1 MKNTTTTCCPASK
14 QGRLFRFIDNS
25 LLTSNEKQ
33 AIQNPFMTAKS
44 IPPFFFYVLCLTL
57 FGLIPIA
64 GAQENASEK
73 PTADSESP
81 PPDANIEEES
91 EPSVEIQEAV
101 FVGSRRQDR
110 SVAESPVP
118 VDIINQ
124 EDLAQQGYT
133 DMHSMLST
141 VIPSYN
147 VNSQPVSGS
156 PSLVR
161 PAYLRGLPGDST
173 LVLINGKRRHRASV
187 INVFGAGITDGSHGP
202 DLASIPAIALKRV
215 EVLRDGASAQY
226 GSDAVA
232 GVMNFVL
239 KDDAQGGS
247 IETRWGQYY
256 AGDGGTHTI
265 AANFG
270 LPLKL
275 RGDQNGFA
283 NFSFEYT
290 KANPTSRT
298 IQRNNAQG
306 FINRAN
312 QLKSPGATLTADEMD
327 RWKIADSTIP
337 LYLADAD
344 LTLDEMDRINR
355 ANELIRAD
363 ELEAGAELTKNEIDA
378 GLTRRQLI
386 ERGRLTDEEMKS
398 GLSRDR
404 RIARGSLT
412 REQLIAQGLTQEQL
426 IRRGDSVPVPAQYWG
441 IPEIKYDFKFF
452 GNMGI
457 NLGDAAQLYFFPSF
471 AQREIEQGFWY
482 RAPKGGRLF
491 KAVARIS
498 DGDPNTP
505 DTLFN
510 PRTDLF
516 PGGFTPQFGGT
527 ATDMGIAS
535 GVRGTLENDWSY
547 DLSGVIGQ
555 HKTEF
560 SIWNTVNPQL
570 LHLQE
575 NIPTSYEPGGYTELD
590 YTLNLDLSRP
600 VDVEFL
606 YSPLNVALGLEY
618 RVEQYEINAGEE
630 NSWVDWSDNGGK
642 PASSGL
648 TLVNW
653 DNFGIGSDGFPG
665 FNPDFAGKTDRGSYA
680 VYVDLE
686 ADVVENLL
694 VGAALRYEDYEDFSD
709 KINGKLATR
718 WQVLNGIAL
727 RGSFSTG
734 FRVPTVGQANLV
746 DVTSAFDEDGNL
758 VNNATLPPTHPAS
771 VTVGSNPLEPETS
784 RNFTL
789 GTAFEVGKL
798 DLTVDY
804 YHIKMKDRIALT
816 SRTNLTSGQIDNL
829 MEQGAPGAA
838 AIRTVRYFANAFDTT
853 TQGIDIVANYPIQ
866 HPTGLTTLTF
876 ALNANETKVDK
887 VKSSGVDEKRKKQ
900 VEENLPE
907 VRFSLAAN
915 HVQGPWRFFGRLRY
929 YHDFHEY
936 QSDYE
941 PWEIDAQA
949 RLLADAE
956 IGYAF
961 DNGVQLTAGA
971 QNLFDTYPTMN
982 PHALGSGARYPDSSP
997 YGFGGGFYYLKAS
1010 YTF

>member
-1 MKNTTTTCCPASK
+1 M
-14 QGRLFRFIDNS
+14 
-25 LLTSNEKQ
+25 
-33 AIQNPFMTAKS
+33 
-44 IPPFFFYVLCLTL
+44 
-57 FGLIPIA
+57 
-64 GAQENASEK
+64 AQENVSEN
-73 PTADSESP
+73 PTANGDSP
-81 PPDANIEEES
+81 PPDTNIEEEN
-91 EPSVEIQEAV
+91 EPSVEIQEAI

-202 DLASIPAIALKRV
+202 DLASIPSIALKRV

-239 KDDAQGGS
+239 KDNAQGGAVE
-247 IETRWGQYY
+247 IRWGQHY
-256 AGDGGTHTI
+256 AGDGDTHTI

-270 LPLKL
+270 LPLTK
-275 RGDQNGFA
+275 NGFA

-298 IQRNNAQG
+298 IQRNNAQ
-306 FINRAN
+306 N
-312 QLKSPGATLTADEMD
+312 
-327 RWKIADSTIP
+327 
-337 LYLADAD
+337 Y
-344 LTLDEMDRINR
+344 INR
-355 ANELIRAD
+355 ANELRRP
-363 ELEAGAELTKNEIDA
+363 GAELTPA
-378 GLTRRQLI
+378 
-386 ERGRLTDEEMKS
+386 EMDS
-398 GLSRDR
+398 G
-404 RIARGSLT
+404 LT
-412 REQLIAQGLTQEQL
+412 REQLIN
-426 IRRGDSVPVPAQYWG
+426 RGENVPIPAQYWG

-471 AQREIEQGFWY
+471 AQREMEQGFWY
-482 RAPKGGRLF
+482 RAPEGGRLF
-491 KAVARIS
+491 SAVAELS
-498 DGDPNTP
+498 NGESFDP
-505 DTLFN
+505 
-510 PRTDLF
+510 RVDLF
-516 PGGFTPQFGGT
+516 PGGFTPQFSGT

-555 HKTEF
+555 HETEF

-570 LHLQE
+570 LHLKE

-600 VDVEFL
+600 VDVEIFH
-606 YSPLNVALGLEY
+606 SPLNVALGLEY

-630 NSWVDWSDNGGK
+630 NSWFDH
-642 PASSGL
+642 SGIDEPL
-648 TLVNW
+648 LANW
-653 DNFGIGSDGFPG
+653 RDFGIGSDGFPG
-665 FNPDFAGKTDRGSYA
+665 FTPQIAGKTDRGSYA
-680 VYVDLE
+680 AYIDLE
-686 ADVVENLL
+686 ADVVENWL
-694 VGAALRYEDYEDFSD
+694 VGAALRYEDYEDFD
-709 KINGKLATR
+709 EELNGKLATR
-718 WQVLNGIAL
+718 WQALDGIAL
-727 RGSFSTG
+727 RGSVSTG
-734 FRVPTVGQANLV
+734 FRVPTVGQANLF
-746 DVTSAFDEDGNL
+746 DTTSAYNDAGEL
-758 VNNATLPPTHPAS
+758 VNNATLPPTQPLAKEL
-771 VTVGSNPLEPETS
+771 GGQPLEPETS
-784 RNFTL
+784 VNFTL
-789 GTAFEVGKL
+789 GTAFEVSKL
-798 DLTVDY
+798 DITVDY

-816 SRTNLTSGQIDNL
+816 STTNLNANLHDELIASGV
-829 MEQGAPGAA
+829 PGAY
-838 AIRTVRYFANAFDTT
+838 AIRTARYFANAFDTT

-866 HPTGLTTLTF
+866 HADGLTTLTF
-876 ALNANETKVDK
+876 ALNANETKIDK
-887 VKSSGVDEKRKKQ
+887 VKSSGIDYKRGKQ

-915 HVQGPWRFFGRLRY
+915 HVQGPWRFFTRLRY
-929 YHDFHEY
+929 YHNFVEFHA
-936 QSDYE
+936 DYHG
-941 PWEIDAQA
+941 WEIDAQA

-956 IGYAF
+956 IGYTF
-961 DNGVQLTAGA
+961 DSGVQLTAGA
-971 QNLFDTYPTMN
+971 QNLFDTYPTNN
-982 PHALGSGARYPDSSP
+982 PFSGNTGARYPDSSP
-997 YGFGGGFYYLKAS
+997 YGFGGGFYYLKAA

>member
-1 MKNTTTTCCPASK
+1 
-14 QGRLFRFIDNS
+14 
-25 LLTSNEKQ
+25 
-33 AIQNPFMTAKS
+33 MTAKS
-44 IPPFFFYVLCLTL
+44 ISSFLFYVLFLTL
-57 FGLIPIA
+57 LGLSPVA
-64 GAQENASEK
+64 VAQENVSEN
-73 PTADSESP
+73 PTANGDSP
-81 PPDANIEEES
+81 PPDTTIEEEN

-202 DLASIPAIALKRV
+202 DLASIPSIALKRV

-239 KDDAQGGS
+239 KDNDQGGAVE
-247 IETRWGQYY
+247 IRWGQYY
-256 AGDGGTHTI
+256 AGDGDTHTI

-270 LPLKL
+270 LPLTK
-275 RGDQNGFA
+275 DGFA

-298 IQRNNAQG
+298 IQRNNAQNY
-306 FINRAN
+306 INRAN
-312 QLKSPGATLTADEMD
+312 ELRRPGATLTADEMD
-327 RWKIADSTIP
+327 RLNRANELRSVTD
-337 LYLADAD
+337 LAQDQ
-344 LTLDEMDRINR
+344 MNRINR
-355 ANELIRAD
+355 ANEL
-363 ELEAGAELTKNEIDA
+363 ESGAELTQTEIDDGWTRQ
-378 GLTRRQLI
+378 GLI
-386 ERGRLTDEEMKS
+386 DRGQSAQAEMDS
-398 GLSRDR
+398 G
-404 RIARGSLT
+404 LT
-412 REQLIAQGLTQEQL
+412 REQLIAQGLTQDQL
-426 IRRGDSVPVPAQYWG
+426 IARGDSVPVPAQYWG

-471 AQREIEQGFWY
+471 AQREMEQGFWY
-482 RAPKGGRLF
+482 RAPEGGRLF
-491 KAVARIS
+491 NAVARIS

-516 PGGFTPQFGGT
+516 PGGFTPQFSGT
-527 ATDMGIAS
+527 ATDMGLAS

-555 HKTEF
+555 HETEF

-570 LHLQE
+570 LHLKE

-630 NSWVDWSDNGGK
+630 NSWIDWSENGGK
-642 PASSGL
+642 PASNL

-653 DNFGIGSDGFPG
+653 RWPDFGIGSDGFPG
-665 FNPDFAGKTDRGSYA
+665 FTPQIAGKTDRGSYA
-680 VYVDLE
+680 AYIDLE
-686 ADVVENLL
+686 SDVVENWL
-694 VGAALRYEDYEDFSD
+694 VGAALRYEDYEDFD
-709 KINGKLATR
+709 EELNGKLATR
-718 WQVLNGIAL
+718 WQALDGIAL
-727 RGSFSTG
+727 RGSVSTG
-734 FRVPTVGQANLV
+734 FRVPTVGQANLF
-746 DVTSAFDEDGNL
+746 DTTSAYNDAGEL
-758 VNNATLPPTHPAS
+758 VNNATLPPTQPLAKEL
-771 VTVGSNPLEPETS
+771 GGQPLEPETS
-784 RNFTL
+784 VNFTL
-789 GTAFEVGKL
+789 GTAFEVSKL
-798 DLTVDY
+798 DITVDY

-816 SRTNLTSGQIDNL
+816 STTNLNANLHDELIASGV
-829 MEQGAPGAA
+829 PGAY
-838 AIRTVRYFANAFDTT
+838 AIRTARYFANAFDTT

-866 HPTGLTTLTF
+866 HADGLTTLTF
-876 ALNANETKVDK
+876 ALNANETKIDK
-887 VKSSGVDEKRKKQ
+887 VKSSGIDYKRRKQ

-929 YHDFHEY
+929 YGDFVEFHA
-936 QSDYE
+936 DYHG
-941 PWEIDAQA
+941 WEIDAQD

-956 IGYAF
+956 IGYTF

-971 QNLFDTYPTMN
+971 QNLFDTYPTNN
-982 PHALGSGARYPDSSP
+982 PFSGNTGARYPDSSP
-997 YGFGGGFYYLKAS
+997 YGFSGGFYYLKAA

>member
-1 MKNTTTTCCPASK
+1 
-14 QGRLFRFIDNS
+14 
-25 LLTSNEKQ
+25 
-33 AIQNPFMTAKS
+33 MTAKS
-44 IPPFFFYVLCLTL
+44 IPSFFFYVLFLTIL
-57 FGLIPIA
+57 GLLPVA
-64 GAQENASEK
+64 EAQENVSDN
-73 PTADSESP
+73 PTAESDSP
-81 PPDANIEEES
+81 PPDANIEEEN
-91 EPSVEIQEAV
+91 EPAVEIQEAV

-202 DLASIPAIALKRV
+202 DLAAIPAIAIKRV

-239 KDDAQGGS
+239 KDDAQGGAVE
-247 IETRWGQYY
+247 IRWGQYY
-256 AGDGGTHTI
+256 AGDGDTHTI

-270 LPLKL
+270 LPIKH
-275 RGDQNGFA
+275 RGEQNGFA

-290 KANPTSRT
+290 KSNSTSRT
-298 IQRNNAQG
+298 IQRANAQ
-306 FINRAN
+306 N
-312 QLKSPGATLTADEMD
+312 
-327 RWKIADSTIP
+327 
-337 LYLADAD
+337 Y
-344 LTLDEMDRINR
+344 INR
-355 ANELIRAD
+355 ANEL
-363 ELEAGAELTKNEIDA
+363 EAGAEFT
-378 GLTRRQLI
+378 QS
-386 ERGRLTDEEMKS
+386 EMDS
-398 GLSRDR
+398 G
-404 RIARGSLT
+404 LT
-412 REQLIAQGLTQEQL
+412 REQLIN
-426 IRRGDSVPVPAQYWG
+426 RGENVPVPAQYWG

-457 NLGDAAQLYFFPSF
+457 NLGDTAQLYFFPSF
-471 AQREIEQGFWY
+471 AQREMEQGFWY
-482 RAPKGGRLF
+482 RAPEGGRLF
-491 KAVARIS
+491 SAVAELS
-498 DGDPNTP
+498 NGDSF
-505 DTLFN
+505 D
-510 PRTDLF
+510 PRVELF
-516 PGGFTPQFGGT
+516 PGGFTPQFSGM
-527 ATDMGIAS
+527 ATDMGLAS

-555 HKTEF
+555 HETEF

-570 LHLQE
+570 LHLKE
-575 NIPTSYEPGGYTELD
+575 NIPTSYKPGGYTELD

-606 YSPLNVALGLEY
+606 HSPLNVALGLEY

-630 NSWVDWSDNGGK
+630 NSWFDH
-642 PASSGL
+642 SGIDEPL
-648 TLVNW
+648 LVNW
-653 DNFGIGSDGFPG
+653 EKGNFGIGSDGFPG
-665 FNPDFAGKTDRGSYA
+665 FTPQIAGKTDRGSYA
-680 VYVDLE
+680 AYIDLE

-694 VGAALRYEDYEDFSD
+694 VGTALRYENYEDFSD
-709 KINGKLATR
+709 NINWKLATR
-718 WQVLNGIAL
+718 RQILDGIAL
-727 RGSFSTG
+727 RSSVSTG
-734 FRVPTVGQANLV
+734 FRVPTVGQSNLF
-746 DVTSAFDEDGNL
+746 DTTSAYNDAGEL
-758 VNNATLPPTHPAS
+758 VNNATLPPTQPLAKKL
-771 VTVGSNPLEPETS
+771 GGKPLEPETS
-784 RNFTL
+784 VNFAL
-789 GTAFEVGKL
+789 GAAFEVGKL

-816 SRTNLTSGQIDNL
+816 STFDLDDNL
-829 MEQGAPGAA
+829 HEELIDSGVPGAN
-838 AIRTVRYFANAFDTT
+838 AIRTARYFANAFDTT

-866 HPTGLTTLTF
+866 HSAGLTTLTF
-876 ALNANETKVDK
+876 ALNANETTIDK
-887 VKSSGVDEKRKKQ
+887 VKSSGIDYKRKKQ

-915 HVQGPWRFFGRLRY
+915 HVQGPWRFFTRLRY
-929 YHDFHEY
+929 YGDFLEFHA
-936 QSDYE
+936 DYHG
-941 PWEIDAQA
+941 WGFDAKK

-961 DNGVQLTAGA
+961 DSGVQLTAGA
-971 QNLFDTYPTMN
+971 QNLFDTYPTNN
-982 PHALGSGARYPDSSP
+982 PFSGNTGARYPDSSP

>member
-1 MKNTTTTCCPASK
+1 
-14 QGRLFRFIDNS
+14 
-25 LLTSNEKQ
+25 
-33 AIQNPFMTAKS
+33 MTAKS
-44 IPPFFFYVLCLTL
+44 IPSLFSYVLFLTL
-57 FGLIPIA
+57 LGLLPITE
-64 GAQENASEK
+64 AQENVSEN
-73 PTADSESP
+73 PSSADGGDSP
-81 PPDANIEEES
+81 PPDNNIEEES

-202 DLASIPAIALKRV
+202 DLASIPSIALKRV

-239 KDDAQGGS
+239 KDNDQGGAV
-247 IETRWGQYY
+247 EVRWGQYY
-256 AGDGGTHTI
+256 AGDGDTHTI

-270 LPLKL
+270 LPIKH
-275 RGDQNGFA
+275 RGEQNGFA

-298 IQRNNAQG
+298 IQRANAQG
-306 FINRAN
+306 
-312 QLKSPGATLTADEMD
+312 
-327 RWKIADSTIP
+327 
-337 LYLADAD
+337 Y
-344 LTLDEMDRINR
+344 INR
-355 ANELIRAD
+355 ANELRNDAALTNAEMKSRSTREQRQRIRGMIISEGD
-363 ELEAGAELTKNEIDA
+363 ELARRFEELKEENPDVELTQAEMDRIKRAKELKDGDALKENEIGN
-378 GLTRRQLI
+378 GLIENERREIRRQLI
-386 ERGRLTDEEMKS
+386 DRGEN
-398 GLSRDR
+398 
-404 RIARGSLT
+404 
-412 REQLIAQGLTQEQL
+412 
-426 IRRGDSVPVPAQYWG
+426 VPVPAQYWG

-471 AQREIEQGFWY
+471 AQREMEQGFWY
-482 RAPKGGRLF
+482 RAPERGRLF
-491 KAVARIS
+491 KAVAELS
-498 DGDPNTP
+498 NGDSF
-505 DTLFN
+505 D
-510 PRTDLF
+510 PRVQLF
-516 PGGFTPQFGGT
+516 PGGFTPQFSGT

-555 HKTEF
+555 HETEF

-570 LHLQE
+570 LHLKE

-630 NSWVDWSDNGGK
+630 NSWFDHSGIDK
-642 PASSGL
+642 PL
-648 TLVNW
+648 LVNRG
-653 DNFGIGSDGFPG
+653 DFGIGSDGFPG
-665 FNPDFAGKTDRGSYA
+665 FTPQIAGKTDRGSYA
-680 VYVDLE
+680 AYIDLE
-686 ADVVENLL
+686 ADVVENWL
-694 VGAALRYEDYEDFSD
+694 VGAALRYEDYEDFGD
-709 KINGKLATR
+709 KVNWKAATR
-718 WQVLNGIAL
+718 LQVQDGIAL
-727 RGSFSTG
+727 RGSISTG
-734 FRVPTVGQANLV
+734 FRVPTVGQSNLF
-746 DVTSAFDEDGNL
+746 DTTSAYNDAREL
-758 VNNATLPPTHPAS
+758 VNNATLPPTHPLAKKL
-771 VTVGSNPLEPETS
+771 GGKPLEPETS
-784 RNFTL
+784 VNFAL
-789 GTAFEVGKL
+789 GAAFEVGKL

-804 YHIKMKDRIALT
+804 YHIRMKDRIALT
-816 SRTNLTSGQIDNL
+816 STINLNANLHEELIASGV
-829 MEQGAPGAA
+829 PGAN
-838 AIRTVRYFANAFDTT
+838 AIRTARYFANAFDTT

-866 HPTGLTTLTF
+866 HSAGLTTLTF

-887 VKSSGVDEKRKKQ
+887 IKPSGVDDKRKKQ

-929 YHDFHEY
+929 YGNFLEFHT
-936 QSDYE
+936 DYHG
-941 PWEIDAQA
+941 WEFDAKK

-961 DNGVQLTAGA
+961 DSGVQLTAGA
-971 QNLFDTYPTMN
+971 QNLFDTYPTKN
-982 PHALGSGARYPDSSP
+982 PYALESGARYPDSSP

>member
-1 MKNTTTTCCPASK
+1 
-14 QGRLFRFIDNS
+14 
-25 LLTSNEKQ
+25 
-33 AIQNPFMTAKS
+33 MTAKS
-44 IPPFFFYVLCLTL
+44 IPSLFFYVSFLTL
-57 FGLIPIA
+57 LGLLPIT
-64 GAQENASEK
+64 GAQENVSEN
-73 PTADSESP
+73 PSTADGGESP
-81 PPDANIEEES
+81 PPDNIKEES

-118 VDIINQ
+118 IDVINQ

-202 DLASIPAIALKRV
+202 DLASIPSIALKRV

-239 KDDAQGGS
+239 KDNAQGGAVE
-247 IETRWGQYY
+247 IRWGQYY
-256 AGDGGTHTI
+256 AGDGDTHTI

-270 LPLKL
+270 MPIKH
-275 RGDQNGFA
+275 RGEQNGFA

-298 IQRNNAQG
+298 IQRNNAKNY
-306 FINRAN
+306 INRAN
-312 QLKSPGATLTADEMD
+312 ELRRPGATLTADENA
-327 RWKIADSTIP
+327 R
-337 LYLADAD
+337 LYRANELRSVTDLAQDQ
-344 LTLDEMDRINR
+344 MNRINR
-355 ANELIRAD
+355 ANEL
-363 ELEAGAELTKNEIDA
+363 ESGAELTQAEIDDGWTRQ
-378 GLTRRQLI
+378 GLI
-386 ERGRLTDEEMKS
+386 VRGQSAQAEMDS
-398 GLSRDR
+398 G
-404 RIARGSLT
+404 LT
-412 REQLIAQGLTQEQL
+412 REQLIAQGLTREQL
-426 IRRGDSVPVPAQYWG
+426 INRGENIPVPAQYWG

-457 NLGDAAQLYFFPSF
+457 NLGDSAQLYFFPSF
-471 AQREIEQGFWY
+471 AQREMEQGFWY
-482 RAPKGGRLF
+482 RAPEGGRLF
-491 KAVARIS
+491 SAVARIS

-516 PGGFTPQFGGT
+516 PGGFTPQFSGT

-547 DLSGVIGQ
+547 DISGVIGQ
-555 HKTEF
+555 HETEF

-618 RVEQYEINAGEE
+618 RVEQYEINAGEK
-630 NSWVDWSDNGGK
+630 NSWIDWSENGGK
-642 PASSGL
+642 PASNL
-648 TLVNW
+648 ALVNW
-653 DNFGIGSDGFPG
+653 RWPNFEIGSDGFPG
-665 FNPDFAGKTDRGSYA
+665 FTPQIAGKTDRGSYA
-680 VYVDLE
+680 AYIDLE
-686 ADVVENLL
+686 ADVVENWL
-694 VGAALRYEDYEDFSD
+694 VGAALRYENYEDFSD
-709 KINGKLATR
+709 NINGKLATR
-718 WQVLNGIAL
+718 LQVQDSIAL
-727 RGSFSTG
+727 RGSVSTG
-734 FRVPTVGQANLV
+734 FRVPTVGQANLF
-746 DVTSAFDEDGNL
+746 DTTSAYNDAREL
-758 VNNATLPPTHPAS
+758 VNNATLPPTEPLAKKL
-771 VTVGSNPLEPETS
+771 GGKPLEPETS
-784 RNFTL
+784 VNFAL
-789 GTAFEVGKL
+789 GAAFEVGKL

-804 YHIKMKDRIALT
+804 YHIKMEDRIALT
-816 SRTNLTSGQIDNL
+816 STTNLNANLHEELIASGV
-829 MEQGAPGAA
+829 PGAN
-838 AIRTVRYFANAFDTT
+838 AIRTARYFANAFDTT

-876 ALNANETKVDK
+876 ALNANETKIDK
-887 VKSSGVDEKRKKQ
+887 VKSSGIDYKRRKQ

-915 HVQGPWRFFGRLRY
+915 HVQGPWRFLGRLRY
-929 YHDFHEY
+929 YHDFVEFHA
-936 QSDYE
+936 DYHG
-941 PWEIDAQA
+941 WEFDAKK

-971 QNLFDTYPTMN
+971 QNLFDTYPTNN
-982 PHALGSGARYPDSSP
+982 PFSENTGARYPDSSP
-997 YGFGGGFYYLKAS
+997 YGFGGGFYYLKAA

>member
-1 MKNTTTTCCPASK
+1 
-14 QGRLFRFIDNS
+14 
-25 LLTSNEKQ
+25 
-33 AIQNPFMTAKS
+33 MTAKS
-44 IPPFFFYVLCLTL
+44 ISSLFSYILCLTL
-57 FGLIPIA
+57 LGWLPVA
-64 GAQENASEK
+64 RAQENVSEN
-73 PTADSESP
+73 PMANGNSP
-81 PPDANIEEES
+81 PPDVNIEEES

-187 INVFGAGITDGSHGP
+187 INIFGAGITDGSHGP
-202 DLASIPAIALKRV
+202 DLASIPSIALKRV

-256 AGDGGTHTI
+256 AGDGDTHTI

-270 LPLKL
+270 LPIKR
-275 RGDQNGFA
+275 RGEQNGFA

-290 KANPTSRT
+290 KSNPTSRT

-306 FINRAN
+306 YINRAN
-312 QLKSPGATLTADEMD
+312 ELQSPGATLTADENA
-327 RWKIADSTIP
+327 R
-337 LYLADAD
+337 LY
-344 LTLDEMDRINR
+344 R
-355 ANELIRAD
+355 ANELKRAI
-363 ELEAGAELTKNEIDA
+363 ELEAGAELTQEEIDA
-378 GLTRRQLI
+378 GWTPEQLI
-386 ERGRLTDEEMKS
+386 ERGQLTEDEMANS
-398 GLSRDR
+398 LS
-404 RIARGSLT
+404 
-412 REQLIAQGLTQEQL
+412 REQLIAQGLTREQL
-426 IRRGDSVPVPAQYWG
+426 IRRGEHVPVPAQYWG

-457 NLGDAAQLYFFPSF
+457 NLGDTAQLYFFPSF
-471 AQREIEQGFWY
+471 AQREMEQGFWY
-482 RAPKGGRLF
+482 RAPEGGRLF

-510 PRTDLF
+510 PRTELF
-516 PGGFTPQFGGT
+516 PGGFTPQFSGT
-527 ATDMGIAS
+527 ATDMGLAS

-555 HKTEF
+555 HETEF

-570 LHLQE
+570 LHLKE
-575 NIPTSYEPGGYTELD
+575 NTPTSYEPGGYTELD

-606 YSPLNVALGLEY
+606 HSPLNVALGLEY

-642 PASSGL
+642 PVSSGS

-680 VYVDLE
+680 AYIDLE
-686 ADVVENLL
+686 ADVVENWL
-694 VGAALRYEDYEDFSD
+694 VGAALRYENYEDFSD

-718 WQVLNGIAL
+718 WQVLDSIAL

-771 VTVGSNPLEPETS
+771 VALDSSPLEPETS
-784 RNFTL
+784 DNFTL
-789 GTAFEVGKL
+789 GAAFDVGKL

-804 YHIKMKDRIALT
+804 YHIKMENRIALT
-816 SRTNLTSGQIDNL
+816 RQRNLTNEQMDDL
-829 MEQGAPGAA
+829 VKQGAPGAA
-838 AIRTVRYFANAFDTT
+838 AIRTVRYFGNAFDTT

-876 ALNANETKVDK
+876 ALNANETTIDK
-887 VKSSGVDEKRKKQ
+887 VKDKFKDSVDDKRKKQ

-915 HVQGPWRFFGRLRY
+915 HVQGPWRFFTRLRY

-936 QSDYE
+936 QSDWVGYS
-941 PWEIDAQA
+941 IDAQS

-961 DNGVQLTAGA
+961 DSGVQLTAGA
-971 QNLFDTYPTMN
+971 QNLFDTYPTKN
-982 PHALGSGARYPDSSP
+982 PYALESGARYPDSSP

>member
-1 MKNTTTTCCPASK
+1 M
-14 QGRLFRFIDNS
+14 
-25 LLTSNEKQ
+25 LL
-33 AIQNPFMTAKS
+33 
-44 IPPFFFYVLCLTL
+44 
-57 FGLIPIA
+57 GLLPVA
-64 GAQENASEK
+64 GAQENVSEN
-73 PTADSESP
+73 PSTADGGDSP
-81 PPDANIEEES
+81 PPDNNIEEES

-118 VDIINQ
+118 IDIINQ

-202 DLASIPAIALKRV
+202 DLASIPSIALKRV

-239 KDDAQGGS
+239 KDDHQGGAV
-247 IETRWGQYY
+247 EVRWGQYY
-256 AGDGGTHTI
+256 DGDGDTHTI

-270 LPLKL
+270 LPIKH
-275 RGDQNGFA
+275 RGEQNGFA

-290 KANPTSRT
+290 KSKPTSRT
-298 IQRNNAQG
+298 IQRANAQG
-306 FINRAN
+306 YINRAN
-312 QLKSPGATLTADEMD
+312 ELRRPGATLTADEMD
-327 RWKIADSTIP
+327 RWEIADSTIP

-355 ANELIRAD
+355 ANELIRAN

-412 REQLIAQGLTQEQL
+412 RAQLIAQGLTQEQL
-426 IRRGDSVPVPAQYWG
+426 IGRGENVPVPAQYWG

-471 AQREIEQGFWY
+471 AQREMEQGFWY
-482 RAPKGGRLF
+482 RAPEGGRLF
-491 KAVARIS
+491 SAVARIS

-516 PGGFTPQFGGT
+516 PGGFTPQFSGT
-527 ATDMGIAS
+527 ATDMGLAS

-555 HKTEF
+555 HETEF

-600 VDVEFL
+600 MDVEFL

-618 RVEQYEINAGEE
+618 RVEQYEINAGEK
-630 NSWVDWSDNGGK
+630 NSWIDWSENGGK
-642 PASSGL
+642 PASNL

-653 DNFGIGSDGFPG
+653 RWPNFGIGSDGFPG
-665 FNPDFAGKTDRGSYA
+665 FTPQIAGKTDRGSYA
-680 VYVDLE
+680 AYIDLE
-686 ADVVENLL
+686 ADVVENWL
-694 VGAALRYEDYEDFSD
+694 VGAALRYENYEDFSD
-709 KINGKLATR
+709 NINGKLATR
-718 WQVLNGIAL
+718 WQALDGIAL
-727 RGSFSTG
+727 RGSVSTG
-734 FRVPTVGQANLV
+734 FRVPTVGQANLF
-746 DVTSAFDEDGNL
+746 DTTSAYNDAGEL
-758 VNNATLPPTHPAS
+758 VNNATLPPTE
-771 VTVGSNPLEPETS
+771 PLAKKLGGQPLDPETS
-784 RNFTL
+784 VNFAL
-789 GTAFEVGKL
+789 GAAFEVGKL

-804 YHIKMKDRIALT
+804 YHIKMKKRIALT
-816 SRTNLTSGQIDNL
+816 STTNLNANLHEELIASGV
-829 MEQGAPGAA
+829 PGAN
-838 AIRTVRYFANAFDTT
+838 AIRTARYFANAFDTT

-876 ALNANETKVDK
+876 ALNANETKIDK
-887 VKSSGVDEKRKKQ
+887 VKSSGIDYKRRKQ

-915 HVQGPWRFFGRLRY
+915 HVQGPWRFLGRLRY
-929 YHDFHEY
+929 YHDFVEFHA
-936 QSDYE
+936 DYHG
-941 PWEIDAQA
+941 WEFDAKK

-971 QNLFDTYPTMN
+971 QNLFDTYPTNN
-982 PHALGSGARYPDSSP
+982 PFSGSTGARYPDSSP
-997 YGFGGGFYYLKAS
+997 YGFGGGFYYLKAA

>member
-1 MKNTTTTCCPASK
+1 
-14 QGRLFRFIDNS
+14 
-25 LLTSNEKQ
+25 
-33 AIQNPFMTAKS
+33 MTAKS
-44 IPPFFFYVLCLTL
+44 ISSFLFYVLFLTL
-57 FGLIPIA
+57 LGLLPIA
-64 GAQENASEK
+64 VAQENVSEN
-73 PTADSESP
+73 PTVNGDSP
-81 PPDANIEEES
+81 PPDTHIEEEN

-202 DLASIPAIALKRV
+202 DLASIPSIALKRV

-239 KDDAQGGS
+239 KDSAQGGAV
-247 IETRWGQYY
+247 ETRWGQYY
-256 AGDGGTHTI
+256 AGDGDTHTI

-270 LPLKL
+270 LPLTK
-275 RGDQNGFA
+275 NGFA

-290 KANPTSRT
+290 KSNPTSRT
-298 IQRNNAQG
+298 IQRNNAQNY
-306 FINRAN
+306 INRAN
-312 QLKSPGATLTADEMD
+312 QLRNDAVLTNAEMKSRSTREQRQRIRGMLITEGDDLVRRFEELKKENPNVELTQA
-327 RWKIADSTIP
+327 
-337 LYLADAD
+337 
-344 LTLDEMDRINR
+344 EMDRINR
-355 ANELIRAD
+355 ANQLKGGDALKEDEIGNGLI
-363 ELEAGAELTKNEIDA
+363 ENERQEI
-378 GLTRRQLI
+378 RRQLI
-386 ERGRLTDEEMKS
+386 DRGEN
-398 GLSRDR
+398 
-404 RIARGSLT
+404 
-412 REQLIAQGLTQEQL
+412 
-426 IRRGDSVPVPAQYWG
+426 VPVPAQYWG

-457 NLGDAAQLYFFPSF
+457 HLGDTAQLYFFPSF
-471 AQREIEQGFWY
+471 AQREMEQGFWY
-482 RAPKGGRLF
+482 RAPEGGRLF
-491 KAVARIS
+491 SAVAELS
-498 DGDPNTP
+498 NGESFDP
-505 DTLFN
+505 
-510 PRTDLF
+510 RVELF
-516 PGGFTPQFGGT
+516 PGGFTPQFSGT

-555 HKTEF
+555 HETEF

-600 VDVEFL
+600 VDVEFFH
-606 YSPLNVALGLEY
+606 SPLNVALGLEY

-630 NSWVDWSDNGGK
+630 NSWIDWSENGGK
-642 PASSGL
+642 PASSL

-653 DNFGIGSDGFPG
+653 QNFGIGSDGFPG

-680 VYVDLE
+680 AYIDLE
-686 ADVVENLL
+686 ADIVENWL
-694 VGAALRYEDYEDFSD
+694 VGAALRYENYEDFSD

-718 WQVLNGIAL
+718 WQIQDSIAL

-771 VTVGSNPLEPETS
+771 VTLGSSPLEPETS

-789 GTAFEVGKL
+789 GAAFDVGKL

-804 YHIKMKDRIALT
+804 YHIKMKNRIALT
-816 SRTNLTSGQIDNL
+816 SQRNLTNEQMDDL
-829 MEQGAPGAA
+829 VKQGAPGAA
-838 AIRTVRYFANAFDTT
+838 AIRTVRYFGNAFDTT
-853 TQGIDIVANYPIQ
+853 TQGIDIVANYPMQ
-866 HPTGLTTLTF
+866 HSTGLTTLTF
-876 ALNANETKVDK
+876 ALNANETTIDK
-887 VKSSGVDEKRKKQ
+887 VKGKFKDSVDEKRKRQ

-936 QSDYE
+936 QSDWVGYS
-941 PWEIDAQA
+941 IDAQA

-961 DNGVQLTAGA
+961 DNGVQLSAGA
-971 QNLFDTYPTMN
+971 QNLFDTYPTKN
-982 PHALGSGARYPDSSP
+982 PYALESGARYPDSSP
-997 YGFGGGFYYLKAS
+997 YGFGGGFYYLKAA

>member
-1 MKNTTTTCCPASK
+1 
-14 QGRLFRFIDNS
+14 
-25 LLTSNEKQ
+25 
-33 AIQNPFMTAKS
+33 MTAKS
-44 IPPFFFYVLCLTL
+44 ISSFLFYVLFLTL
-57 FGLIPIA
+57 LGLLPIA
-64 GAQENASEK
+64 VAQENVSEN
-73 PTADSESP
+73 PTINGDSP
-81 PPDANIEEES
+81 PPDTHIEEEN

-202 DLASIPAIALKRV
+202 DLASIPSIALKRV

-239 KDDAQGGS
+239 KDAAQGGAV
-247 IETRWGQYY
+247 ETRWGQYY
-256 AGDGGTHTI
+256 AGDGDTHTI

-270 LPLKL
+270 LPLTK
-275 RGDQNGFA
+275 NGFA

-298 IQRNNAQG
+298 IQRNNAQ
-306 FINRAN
+306 N
-312 QLKSPGATLTADEMD
+312 
-327 RWKIADSTIP
+327 
-337 LYLADAD
+337 Y
-344 LTLDEMDRINR
+344 INR
-355 ANELIRAD
+355 ANEL
-363 ELEAGAELTKNEIDA
+363 ESGAELTQA
-378 GLTRRQLI
+378 
-386 ERGRLTDEEMKS
+386 EMDS
-398 GLSRDR
+398 G
-404 RIARGSLT
+404 LT
-412 REQLIAQGLTQEQL
+412 REQLIN
-426 IRRGDSVPVPAQYWG
+426 RGENVPVPAQYWG

-457 NLGDAAQLYFFPSF
+457 NLGDTAQLYFFPSF
-471 AQREIEQGFWY
+471 AQREMEQGFWY
-482 RAPKGGRLF
+482 RAPEGGRLF
-491 KAVARIS
+491 SAVAELS
-498 DGDPNTP
+498 NGES
-505 DTLFN
+505 FA
-510 PRTDLF
+510 PRVELF
-516 PGGFTPQFGGT
+516 PGGFTPQFSGT
-527 ATDMGIAS
+527 ATDIGIAS

-555 HKTEF
+555 HETEF

-600 VDVEFL
+600 VDVEFFH
-606 YSPLNVALGLEY
+606 SPLNVALGLEY

-630 NSWVDWSDNGGK
+630 NSWFDH
-642 PASSGL
+642 SGIDEPL
-648 TLVNW
+648 LVNW
-653 DNFGIGSDGFPG
+653 EKGNFGIGSDGFPG
-665 FNPDFAGKTDRGSYA
+665 FTPQIAGKTDRGSYA
-680 VYVDLE
+680 AYIDLE

-694 VGAALRYEDYEDFSD
+694 VGAALRYEDYEGFDEEL
-709 KINGKLATR
+709 NWKLATR
-718 WQVLNGIAL
+718 RQVQDGIAL
-727 RGSFSTG
+727 RGSVSTG
-734 FRVPTVGQANLV
+734 FRVPTVGQANLF
-746 DVTSAFDEDGNL
+746 DTTSAYNDAGDL
-758 VNNATLPPTHPAS
+758 VNNATLPPTEPLAKEL
-771 VTVGSNPLEPETS
+771 GGQPLEPETS
-784 RNFTL
+784 VNFTL
-789 GTAFEVGKL
+789 GAAFEVSKV

-816 SRTNLTSGQIDNL
+816 STFDLDDNL
-829 MEQGAPGAA
+829 HDDLIASGVPGAN

-876 ALNANETKVDK
+876 AFNANETMIDK
-887 VKSSGVDEKRKKQ
+887 VKSSGIDYKRRKQ
-900 VEENLPE
+900 VEENLPA

-915 HVQGPWRFFGRLRY
+915 HVQGPWRFFTRLRY
-929 YHDFHEY
+929 YHDFLEFHA
-936 QSDYE
+936 DYHG
-941 PWEIDAQA
+941 WELDAQA

-971 QNLFDTYPTMN
+971 QNLFDTYPTNN
-982 PHALGSGARYPDSSP
+982 PFSGNTGARYPDSSP
-997 YGFGGGFYYLKAS
+997 YGFGGGFYYLKAA

>member
-1 MKNTTTTCCPASK
+1 
-14 QGRLFRFIDNS
+14 
-25 LLTSNEKQ
+25 
-33 AIQNPFMTAKS
+33 MTAKS
-44 IPPFFFYVLCLTL
+44 IPSFFFYVLFLTIL
-57 FGLIPIA
+57 GLLPVA
-64 GAQENASEK
+64 EAQENVSDN
-73 PTADSESP
+73 PTTESDSP
-81 PPDANIEEES
+81 PPDANIEEEN

-202 DLASIPAIALKRV
+202 DLAAIPAIAIKRV

-239 KDDAQGGS
+239 KDDAQGGAAE
-247 IETRWGQYY
+247 IRWGQYY
-256 AGDGGTHTI
+256 AGDGDTHTI

-270 LPLKL
+270 LPIKH
-275 RGDQNGFA
+275 RGEQNGFA

-290 KANPTSRT
+290 KSNPTSRT
-298 IQRNNAQG
+298 IQRANAQ
-306 FINRAN
+306 N
-312 QLKSPGATLTADEMD
+312 
-327 RWKIADSTIP
+327 
-337 LYLADAD
+337 Y
-344 LTLDEMDRINR
+344 INR
-355 ANELIRAD
+355 ANEL
-363 ELEAGAELTKNEIDA
+363 EAGAEFT
-378 GLTRRQLI
+378 QS
-386 ERGRLTDEEMKS
+386 EMDS
-398 GLSRDR
+398 G
-404 RIARGSLT
+404 LT
-412 REQLIAQGLTQEQL
+412 REQLIN
-426 IRRGDSVPVPAQYWG
+426 RGENVPVPAQYWG

-482 RAPKGGRLF
+482 RAPEGGRLF
-491 KAVARIS
+491 KAVAELS
-498 DGDPNTP
+498 NGDSF
-505 DTLFN
+505 D
-510 PRTDLF
+510 PRVELF
-516 PGGFTPQFGGT
+516 PGGFTPQFSGT
-527 ATDMGIAS
+527 ATDMGLAS

-555 HKTEF
+555 HETEF

-570 LHLQE
+570 LHLKE
-575 NIPTSYEPGGYTELD
+575 NIPTSYKPGGYTELD

-606 YSPLNVALGLEY
+606 HSPLNVALGLEY

-630 NSWVDWSDNGGK
+630 NSWFDH
-642 PASSGL
+642 SGIDEPL
-648 TLVNW
+648 LVNW
-653 DNFGIGSDGFPG
+653 EKGNFGIGSDGFPG
-665 FNPDFAGKTDRGSYA
+665 FTPQIAGKADRGSYA
-680 VYVDLE
+680 AYIDLE

-694 VGAALRYEDYEDFSD
+694 VGTALRYENYEDFSD
-709 KINGKLATR
+709 NINWKLATR
-718 WQVLNGIAL
+718 RQILDGIAL
-727 RGSFSTG
+727 RSSVSTG
-734 FRVPTVGQANLV
+734 FRVPTVGQSNLF
-746 DVTSAFDEDGNL
+746 DTTSAYNDAGEL
-758 VNNATLPPTHPAS
+758 VNNATLPPTQPLAKKL
-771 VTVGSNPLEPETS
+771 GGKPLEPETS
-784 RNFTL
+784 VNFAL
-789 GTAFEVGKL
+789 GAAFEVGKL

-816 SRTNLTSGQIDNL
+816 STFGLDDNL
-829 MEQGAPGAA
+829 HEDLIKSGVPGAN

-866 HPTGLTTLTF
+866 HSVGFTTLTF
-876 ALNANETKVDK
+876 ALNANETKIDK
-887 VKSSGVDEKRKKQ
+887 VKSSGIDYKREKQ

-929 YHDFHEY
+929 YGDFVEFHADYHD
-936 QSDYE
+936 
-941 PWEIDAQA
+941 WEFNAKK

-971 QNLFDTYPTMN
+971 QNLFDTYPTNN
-982 PHALGSGARYPDSSP
+982 PFSGSTGARYPDSSP
-997 YGFGGGFYYLKAS
+997 YGFGGGFYYLKAA

>member
-1 MKNTTTTCCPASK
+1 MPFI
-14 QGRLFRFIDNS
+14 GGGDFLFPNNS
-25 LLTSNEKQ
+25 LLTSQKKQ
-33 AIQNPFMTAKS
+33 AILRLFMTAKS
-44 IPPFFFYVLCLTL
+44 IPSLFFYVLFLTL
-57 FGLIPIA
+57 LGLLPITE
-64 GAQENASEK
+64 AQENVSEN
-73 PTADSESP
+73 PTTNGDSP
-81 PPDANIEEES
+81 PPDANIEEEN
-91 EPSVEIQEAV
+91 EPSVEIQEAI

-202 DLASIPAIALKRV
+202 DLASIPSIALKRV

-239 KDDAQGGS
+239 KDDAQGGT

-256 AGDGGTHTI
+256 AGDGDTHTI

-270 LPLKL
+270 LPIKH
-275 RGDQNGFA
+275 RGKQNGFA

-290 KANPTSRT
+290 KSKPTSRT
-298 IQRNNAQG
+298 IQRANAQNY
-306 FINRAN
+306 INRAN
-312 QLKSPGATLTADEMD
+312 QLKSPGATLTADENARLNRANELRSVND
-327 RWKIADSTIP
+327 
-337 LYLADAD
+337 LAQDQ
-344 LTLDEMDRINR
+344 MNQINR
-355 ANELIRAD
+355 ANEL
-363 ELEAGAELTKNEIDA
+363 ESGAELTQTEIDDGWTRQ
-378 GLTRRQLI
+378 GLI
-386 ERGRLTDEEMKS
+386 DRGQSAQAEMDS
-398 GLSRDR
+398 G
-404 RIARGSLT
+404 LT
-412 REQLIAQGLTQEQL
+412 REQLIAQGLTREQL
-426 IRRGDSVPVPAQYWG
+426 INRGDSVPVPAQYWG

-457 NLGDAAQLYFFPSF
+457 NLGDDAQLYFFPSF
-471 AQREIEQGFWY
+471 AQREMEQGFWY
-482 RAPKGGRLF
+482 RAPEGGRLF

-516 PGGFTPQFGGT
+516 PGGFTPQFSGT
-527 ATDMGIAS
+527 ATDMGLAS

-555 HKTEF
+555 HETEF

-600 VDVEFL
+600 IYDVGF
-606 YSPLNVALGLEY
+606 YSPLHFAFGLEY

-630 NSWVDWSDNGGK
+630 NSWFDH
-642 PASSGL
+642 SGIAEPL
-648 TLVNW
+648 LVNW
-653 DNFGIGSDGFPG
+653 RDFGIGSDGFPG
-665 FNPDFAGKTDRGSYA
+665 FTPQIAGKTDRGSYA
-680 VYVDLE
+680 AYIDLE

-694 VGAALRYEDYEDFSD
+694 VGAALRYEDYEDFD
-709 KINGKLATR
+709 EELNGKLATR
-718 WQVLNGIAL
+718 LQVQDGIAL
-727 RGSFSTG
+727 RGSVSTG
-734 FRVPTVGQANLV
+734 FRVPTVGQANLF
-746 DVTSAFDEDGNL
+746 DTTSAYNDAGEL
-758 VNNATLPPTHPAS
+758 VNNATLPPTEPLAKKL
-771 VTVGSNPLEPETS
+771 GGQPLEPETS
-784 RNFTL
+784 VNFAL
-789 GTAFEVGKL
+789 GAAFEVSKL

-804 YHIKMKDRIALT
+804 YHIKMEDRIALT
-816 SRTNLTSGQIDNL
+816 STFGLDDNL
-829 MEQGAPGAA
+829 HVDLIESGVPGAN

-876 ALNANETKVDK
+876 ALNANETKIDK
-887 VKSSGVDEKRKKQ
+887 IKSSGIDYKRRKQ

-907 VRFSLAAN
+907 VRCSLAAN
-915 HVQGPWRFFGRLRY
+915 HVQGPWRLFGRLRY
-929 YHDFHEY
+929 YGNFVEFHA
-936 QSDYE
+936 DYHG
-941 PWEIDAQA
+941 WEFDAKK

-971 QNLFDTYPTMN
+971 QNLFDTYPTKN
-982 PHALGSGARYPDSSP
+982 PFSGSTGARYPDSSP
-997 YGFGGGFYYLKAS
+997 YGFGGGFYYLKAA

>member
-1 MKNTTTTCCPASK
+1 
-14 QGRLFRFIDNS
+14 
-25 LLTSNEKQ
+25 
-33 AIQNPFMTAKS
+33 MTAKS
-44 IPPFFFYVLCLTL
+44 IPSFFFYVLCLTL
-57 FGLIPIA
+57 FGLIPVA

-73 PTADSESP
+73 PTAEGESP

-202 DLASIPAIALKRV
+202 DLASIPSIALKRV

-239 KDDAQGGS
+239 KDDAQGGAVE
-247 IETRWGQYY
+247 IRWGQYY
-256 AGDGGTHTI
+256 AGDGDTHTI

-270 LPLKL
+270 LPIKH
-275 RGDQNGFA
+275 RGEQNGFA

-312 QLKSPGATLTADEMD
+312 ELRNDAALTNAEMKSRSTRAQRQRIRGMLITEGDDLVRRFEELKKENLNVELTQA
-327 RWKIADSTIP
+327 
-337 LYLADAD
+337 
-344 LTLDEMDRINR
+344 EMDRINR
-355 ANELIRAD
+355 ANELKGGDALKED
-363 ELEAGAELTKNEIDA
+363 EIGNGLMENERQEI
-378 GLTRRQLI
+378 RRQLI
-386 ERGRLTDEEMKS
+386 D
-398 GLSRDR
+398 
-404 RIARGSLT
+404 
-412 REQLIAQGLTQEQL
+412 
-426 IRRGDSVPVPAQYWG
+426 RGDSVPIPAQYWG

-457 NLGDAAQLYFFPSF
+457 NLGDTAQLYFFPSF

-482 RAPKGGRLF
+482 RAPEGGRLF
-491 KAVARIS
+491 SAVARIS

-516 PGGFTPQFGGT
+516 PGGFTPQFSGM
-527 ATDMGIAS
+527 ATDMGLAS

-555 HKTEF
+555 HETEF

-606 YSPLNVALGLEY
+606 HSPLNVALGLEY

-630 NSWVDWSDNGGK
+630 NSWFDHSGIDK
-642 PASSGL
+642 PLLA
-648 TLVNW
+648 NW
-653 DNFGIGSDGFPG
+653 RDFGIGSDGFPG
-665 FNPDFAGKTDRGSYA
+665 FTPQIAGKTDRGSYA
-680 VYVDLE
+680 AYIDLE

-694 VGAALRYEDYEDFSD
+694 VGAALRYEDYEDFGD
-709 KINGKLATR
+709 KINWKLATR
-718 WQVLNGIAL
+718 RQILDGIAL
-727 RGSFSTG
+727 RSSVSTG
-734 FRVPTVGQANLV
+734 FRVPTVGQANLF
-746 DVTSAFDEDGNL
+746 DTTSAYNDAGEL
-758 VNNATLPPTHPAS
+758 VNNATLPPTEPLAKKL
-771 VTVGSNPLEPETS
+771 GGKPLEPETS
-784 RNFTL
+784 VNFTL
-789 GTAFEVGKL
+789 GTAFEVSKL
-798 DLTVDY
+798 DITVDY
-804 YHIKMKDRIALT
+804 YHIKMKNRIALT
-816 SRTNLTSGQIDNL
+816 STFNLDDNLHDDLITSGV
-829 MEQGAPGAA
+829 PGAN

-866 HPTGLTTLTF
+866 HSAGLTTLTF
-876 ALNANETKVDK
+876 ALNANETKIDK
-887 VKSSGVDEKRKKQ
+887 VKSSGIDYKRRKQ

-915 HVQGPWRFFGRLRY
+915 HVQGPWRFLGRLRY
-929 YHDFHEY
+929 YHDFVEFHA
-936 QSDYE
+936 DYHG
-941 PWEIDAQA
+941 WDFDAKK

-971 QNLFDTYPTMN
+971 QNLFDTYPTNN
-982 PHALGSGARYPDSSP
+982 PFSENTGARYPDSSP
-997 YGFGGGFYYLKAS
+997 YGFSGGFYYLKAA

>member
-1 MKNTTTTCCPASK
+1 
-14 QGRLFRFIDNS
+14 
-25 LLTSNEKQ
+25 
-33 AIQNPFMTAKS
+33 MTAKS
-44 IPPFFFYVLCLTL
+44 VSSFLFYVLFVLFLTL
-57 FGLIPIA
+57 LGLLPIA
-64 GAQENASEK
+64 VAQENVSEN
-73 PTADSESP
+73 PTVNSDSP
-81 PPDANIEEES
+81 PPDTHIEEEN

-202 DLASIPAIALKRV
+202 DLASIPSIALKRV

-239 KDDAQGGS
+239 KDDDQGGVV
-247 IETRWGQYY
+247 ETRWGQYY
-256 AGDGGTHTI
+256 AGDGDTHTI

-270 LPLKL
+270 LPLTK
-275 RGDQNGFA
+275 NGFA

-306 FINRAN
+306 
-312 QLKSPGATLTADEMD
+312 
-327 RWKIADSTIP
+327 
-337 LYLADAD
+337 Y
-344 LTLDEMDRINR
+344 INR
-355 ANELIRAD
+355 ANELED
-363 ELEAGAELTKNEIDA
+363 GAELTQA
-378 GLTRRQLI
+378 
-386 ERGRLTDEEMKS
+386 EMDS
-398 GLSRDR
+398 G
-404 RIARGSLT
+404 LT
-412 REQLIAQGLTQEQL
+412 REQLIN
-426 IRRGDSVPVPAQYWG
+426 RGENVPVPAQYWG
-441 IPEIKYDFKFF
+441 IPETKYDFKFF

-471 AQREIEQGFWY
+471 AQREMEQGFWY
-482 RAPKGGRLF
+482 RAPEGGRLF
-491 KAVARIS
+491 SAVAELS
-498 DGDPNTP
+498 NGDSF
-505 DTLFN
+505 D
-510 PRTDLF
+510 PRVQLF
-516 PGGFTPQFGGT
+516 PGGFTPQFSGT

-555 HKTEF
+555 HETEF

-600 VDVEFL
+600 VDVEIFH
-606 YSPLNVALGLEY
+606 SPLNVALGLEY

-630 NSWVDWSDNGGK
+630 NSWFDH
-642 PASSGL
+642 SGIDEPL
-648 TLVNW
+648 LVNW
-653 DNFGIGSDGFPG
+653 REGDFGIGSDGFPG
-665 FNPDFAGKTDRGSYA
+665 FTPQIAGKTDRGSYA
-680 VYVDLE
+680 AYIDLE

-694 VGAALRYEDYEDFSD
+694 VGTALRYENYEDFSD
-709 KINGKLATR
+709 KVNWKAATR
-718 WQVLNGIAL
+718 LQVQDGIAL
-727 RGSFSTG
+727 RGSVSTG
-734 FRVPTVGQANLV
+734 FRVPTVGQANLF
-746 DVTSAFDEDGNL
+746 DTTSAYNDAGDL
-758 VNNATLPPTHPAS
+758 VNNATLPPTQPLAKEL
-771 VTVGSNPLEPETS
+771 GGQPLEPETS
-784 RNFTL
+784 VNFTL
-789 GTAFEVGKL
+789 GTAFEVSKL
-798 DLTVDY
+798 DITVDY

-816 SRTNLTSGQIDNL
+816 STFDLDDNL
-829 MEQGAPGAA
+829 HDDLIASGVPGAN

-853 TQGIDIVANYPIQ
+853 TQGIDIVASYPIQ
-866 HPTGLTTLTF
+866 YSDGLTTLTF
-876 ALNANETKVDK
+876 AFNANETKIDK
-887 VKSSGVDEKRKKQ
+887 VKSSGIDYKRTKQ

-929 YHDFHEY
+929 YHDFVEFHA
-936 QSDYE
+936 DYHG
-941 PWEIDAQA
+941 WEFEAKK

-961 DNGVQLTAGA
+961 DSGVQLTAGA
-971 QNLFDTYPTMN
+971 QNLLDTYPTNN
-982 PHALGSGARYPDSSP
+982 PFSGSTGARYPDSSP
-997 YGFGGGFYYLKAS
+997 YGFGGGFYYLKAA